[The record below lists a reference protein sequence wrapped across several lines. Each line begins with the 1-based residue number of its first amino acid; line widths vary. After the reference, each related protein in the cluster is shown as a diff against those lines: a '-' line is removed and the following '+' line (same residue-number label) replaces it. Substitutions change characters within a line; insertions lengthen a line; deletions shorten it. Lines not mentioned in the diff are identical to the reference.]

1 MTYYDRLHPWCIIRL
16 LPQMQRTVVR
26 RFRQRN
32 EAEAHLRAL
41 QRLTPDAEY
50 AIVFDP
56 PDLQPDPPAESDSL
70 ELSENLIDQKLW
82 RLSNS

>member
-1 MTYYDRLHPWCIIRL
+1 MTYYDRLHPWCTIRL

-32 EAEAHLRAL
+32 EAEAHLKAL
-41 QRLTPDAEY
+41 QCLNPDAEY

-56 PDLQPDPPAESDSL
+56 PDLQPEPPAESDSL
-70 ELSENLIDQKLW
+70 DLMENSTNQKLW